1 MNSDWEDSQANETG
15 WPGKT
20 QEWYFRW
27 FVSKLINLLITFPS
41 VHAKPD
47 LRIILHLVY
56 ITALFG
62 AGALC

>member
-15 WPGKT
+15 WPGQT

-27 FVSKLINLLITFPS
+27 FDFKLINLLITFPS

-47 LRIILHLVY
+47 LRIILDLVY